1 MRARR
6 KENRFVHGI
15 VVGGHRFKV
24 LGIEGGKNA
33 LEQSIKVQGILD
45 KNAEVFLNI
54 GVRITGSAIRH
65 FTK

>member
-45 KNAEVFLNI
+45 KNAEVF
-54 GVRITGSAIRH
+54 
-65 FTK
+65 